1 MICKNCG
8 QELSNESIFCNKC
21 GSKVETT
28 VEDLKPVVEES
39 IDVVEK
45 VQTVEEKNIVN
56 NVQNLDKKKILI
68 IGTVALVAIIL
79 VSSLFGGGR
88 DYQGS
93 NTPVYNED
101 DFGKNNEVV
110 TQPQTTEAIT
120 VAKPDIDV
128 VYNDIIYCKHG
139 SDWGAV
145 KILDYNM
152 TYTDN
157 GQGLTIYIDFEKV
170 KNSERE
176 MQKSF
181 AANIYFYDAS
191 GNVIDSSQA
200 LYISN
205 FRECEIGRKF
215 KDECQY
221 FGKLKAGISAQAIA
235 KIEIIGG

>member
-93 NTPVYNED
+93 NAPVYNED

-110 TQPQTTEAIT
+110 TQPQVTEPIT
-120 VAKPDIDV
+120 VQTVDNIEV
-128 VYNDIIYCKHG
+128 VYNDIIYDEYG
-139 SDWGAV
+139 SDRGAV
-145 KILDYNM
+145 KITDYNIM
-152 TYTDN
+152 YTDN
-157 GQGLTIYIDFEKV
+157 GQGLTIYINYEKV
-170 KNSERE
+170 KNSVRG
-176 MQKSF
+176 KTSF

-191 GNVIDSSQA
+191 GNIIDSSQA
-200 LYISN
+200 LYVGN
-205 FRECEIGRKF
+205 FSECEIGRTF
-215 KDECQY
+215 RDECQY
-221 FGKLKAGISAQAIA
+221 FGELKAGISAQAVA